1 MFSSHFRFTTNISKH
16 KTGGSSLGT
25 VRYHIRTNFTLFEAY
40 LNNSEPLEIQIFSTK
55 TQTLIGSSKIDLTK
69 VLKSNQI
76 LQENAS
82 LRLASQILNQRQFN
96 LGELIVSI
104 KIQYFIPN
112 KMTKSIQSQHSS
124 TTLPVKRVVTEKD
137 NKENIEVVGK
147 SKKISFKDPAPPK
160 PSTLCKTT
168 VKSYVECQIVKS
180 IPTKLLQ
187 SMDSKIPSS
196 PVHLNQIKKDSIL
209 SYLSGDPLSKADES
223 SILKDIVSLSPAHS
237 FIEALDKIK
246 PVPRKHNL
254 LNRID
259 SIKISLSGIEFTS
272 AGILELQE
280 SCKYHKKSLIKCV
293 VTSKL
298 FTSKEDVKMN
308 SPVFEMFPRSNIV

>member
-1 MFSSHFRFTTNISKH
+1 M
-16 KTGGSSLGT
+16 
-25 VRYHIRTNFTLFEAY
+25 
-40 LNNSEPLEIQIFSTK
+40 NNSEPLEIQIFSTK

-69 VLKSNQI
+69 VLTSNQI
-76 LQENAS
+76 LQENDS

-96 LGELIVSI
+96 LGELVVSI
-104 KIQYFIPN
+104 KIQYFLPN
-112 KMTKSIQSQHSS
+112 KMTKSIQSQNSS
-124 TTLPVKRVVTEKD
+124 TTLPVKKVLIEKE
-137 NKENIEVVGK
+137 NKENITVVGK
-147 SKKISFKDPAPPK
+147 SKRISFKDPVPPK
-160 PSTLCKTT
+160 ASTLCKTT

-180 IPTKLLQ
+180 IPTKFLQ
-187 SMDSKIPSS
+187 SMDSKIPKS
-196 PVHLNQIKKDSIL
+196 PVHLNQLKKDSIM

-223 SILKDIVSLSPAHS
+223 SILKDIVSISPAHS

-246 PVPRKHNL
+246 PVPRKENL

-280 SCKYHKKSLIKCV
+280 SSKYHKKSLIKCV

-298 FTSKEDVKMN
+298 FTSKEDIKMN
-308 SPVFEMFPRSNIV
+308 SPVFEMFPRSKIALIFNKLKNSNYLSF